1 MSVEAIQV
9 RLDEHGRR
17 LTDLER
23 TQPAVLAAELREL
36 RADLAE
42 VREEQRATKRAL
54 YTVALS
60 VTAAAVTF
68 AFTVF
73 QIWGTGP

>member
-1 MSVEAIQV
+1 VTADVFQV
-9 RLDEHGRR
+9 RLDEHHRR
-17 LTDLER
+17 LSELER

-36 RADLAE
+36 RNDLAE

-60 VTAAAVTF
+60 VAAGAVTF
-68 AFTVF
+68 AFTAF
-73 QIWGTGP
+73 QIWGAA